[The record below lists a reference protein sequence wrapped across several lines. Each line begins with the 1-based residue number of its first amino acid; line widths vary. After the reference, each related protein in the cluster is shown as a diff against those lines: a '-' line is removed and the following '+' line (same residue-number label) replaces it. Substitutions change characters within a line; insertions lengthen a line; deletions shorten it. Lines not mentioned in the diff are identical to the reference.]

1 MYKSNLKMMV
11 LGMIAIRWAPRVQLH
26 ENYIVSQTPDGLMI
40 VDQHAAHER
49 IVYEKLK
56 AGMAD
61 GIAAQML
68 LIPDVIDLPEEDV
81 NRLME
86 HAPELAKIG
95 LGVEKFGPG
104 AVVVRE
110 TPAMLGEVDAKGLI
124 NDLVDEL
131 AEWGSGQSVMD
142 KLEYVAATVACHGS
156 IRSGRIMKVDEMNA
170 LLRQMETTPNSG
182 QCNHGRPTY
191 VELKLKDI
199 ERLFG
204 R

>member
-1 MYKSNLKMMV
+1 
-11 LGMIAIRWAPRVQLH
+11 
-26 ENYIVSQTPDGLMI
+26 MI

-95 LGVEKFGPG
+95 LGVEKFGP
-104 AVVVRE
+104 R
-110 TPAMLGEVDAKGLI
+110 
-124 NDLVDEL
+124 
-131 AEWGSGQSVMD
+131 
-142 KLEYVAATVACHGS
+142 C
-156 IRSGRIMKVDEMNA
+156 RSSARNTRNAGR
-170 LLRQMETTPNSG
+170 G
-182 QCNHGRPTY
+182 
-191 VELKLKDI
+191 
-199 ERLFG
+199 
-204 R
+204 